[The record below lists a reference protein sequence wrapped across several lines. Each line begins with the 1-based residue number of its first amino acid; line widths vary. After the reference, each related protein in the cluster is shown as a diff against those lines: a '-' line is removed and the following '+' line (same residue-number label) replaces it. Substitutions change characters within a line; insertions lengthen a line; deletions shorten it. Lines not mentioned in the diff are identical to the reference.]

1 MTYEE
6 HMQLSNELES
16 VAGINLS
23 FGLPWDVGELIK
35 YSSLCQV
42 LSPSQITNT

>member
-16 VAGINLS
+16 VARINLS
-23 FGLPWDVGELIK
+23 FGLPWDVGGLIK
-35 YSSLCQV
+35 YRSLCQV
-42 LSPSQITNT
+42 LSPSQISNT